1 MMSKAEKCRSG
12 LVAARAGWWTA
23 STRAGSATRDLI
35 GDDSTNPS
43 AIHGGLPARKQPT
56 DRRFTPPPG
65 YRGTLRSSQPWWTAL
80 LVSDGGTRRASVIL
94 RRSQS
99 GPAIAITCC
108 TPSSCIG
115 DPPTGAAPPQATRNR
130 RRPRT
135 TPAESSVARSSRS
148 SRLRKW
154 LFGGDGRQRAGGG
167 VVHRDRCLR
176 CPPPST
182 SRAPCGPIAA
192 VVASCWAPAEAA
204 QILIIYMIRATTT
217 MTRDGTTDEGAI
229 DGVRPEGR
237 AGDAPLH
244 VLDRLEQ

>member
-1 MMSKAEKCRSG
+1 M
-12 LVAARAGWWTA
+12 
-23 STRAGSATRDLI
+23 
-35 GDDSTNPS
+35 
-43 AIHGGLPARKQPT
+43 
-56 DRRFTPPPG
+56 
-65 YRGTLRSSQPWWTAL
+65 RSSQPWWTAL

-130 RRPRT
+130 RRPRA

-154 LFGGDGRQRAGGG
+154 LFGGDGRRRAGGG
-167 VVHRDRCLR
+167 VVHRDRCSR

-204 QILIIYMIRATTT
+204 QILGHICPRATTT
-217 MTRDGTTDEGAI
+217 MTRDGTTDEGAS

-244 VLDRLEQ
+244 VLDRLEQKQYYEQLLSAPHSVRRKTGSIWTQKSPPRVMRYPRLT